1 MKTERMVRVSS
12 KGQIVL
18 PKRFRDQLGIATGD
32 YLLVKEMKDGA
43 LRIEKSEAASELD
56 RILEPLRQEAKKQ
69 GFTRAELMKMIKSM
83 RKERKANAA

>member
-18 PKRFRDQLGIATGD
+18 PKRLRDMLGIQEGD
-32 YLLVKEMKDGA
+32 YLVVEVLDGA
-43 LRIEKSEAASELD
+43 LAVRKSEAASELD

-69 GFTRAELMKMIKSM
+69 GFTKAELMKMIKSM
-83 RKERKANAA
+83 RKERRADAA